1 MSRSFSPWTWWK
13 LDERTIPWRPGP
25 FLDQLFYLPDIN
37 YAALSH
43 LQWQSVGIN
52 KSNLPTQPPATE
64 KPFVYLWIHLHTET
78 FNWEDDSKIN
88 IPQPPPPND
97 TRHNSTPASHLSIP
111 LWRLNMEKEKSQI
124 AHERESNIPLGR
136 LLHPFRFNINI
147 LFVFFLLAC
156 RASLM
161 KAAPSSPSIPRPCR
175 AHLQTLFADEI
186 SSLDRFSFRG
196 ITLSCQLLVSPNC
209 RLLWNNTNEYCCDEV
224 FFLI

>member
-1 MSRSFSPWTWWK
+1 MEAWWK
-13 LDERTIPWRPGP
+13 NNSLETRPIFGP
-25 FLDQLFYLPDIN
+25 TLLSPDIN

-124 AHERESNIPLGR
+124 AHEGESNIPLGR

-161 KAAPSSPSIPRPCR
+161 KAAPSSPSLPPPLPCTSPNIICRWDFFIGSFFIPRYYAELPAACI
-175 AHLQTLFADEI
+175 AEL
-186 SSLDRFSFRG
+186 SLAVK
-196 ITLSCQLLVSPNC
+196 Q
-209 RLLWNNTNEYCCDEV
+209 Y
-224 FFLI
+224 